1 MTHLEP
7 GSQYEVLVDKN
18 KRFRNLPVDL
28 EPRTFFG
35 QLQHIIVVEL
45 GVSRCLSIL
54 EPETVIL
61 AAIQQCKDPTPSP
74 NGLDMHH
81 YVSEGCMEVVDMEC
95 VQCVVARV
103 KDPDV
108 RNGWVI
114 FDWSGNQARAVFAE
128 S

>member
-1 MTHLEP
+1 MTHLES
-7 GSQYEVLVDKN
+7 GSQYKALIDKN
-18 KRFRNLPVDL
+18 EHFCNLPIDL

-45 GVSRCLSIL
+45 GASRHLLIS

-61 AAIQQCKDPTPSP
+61 VAIQQCKDPTPSP

-81 YVSEGCMEVVDMEC
+81 YASEGCIEVVDMEC

-114 FDWSGNQARAVFAE
+114 FDRRGNQARAVFAE